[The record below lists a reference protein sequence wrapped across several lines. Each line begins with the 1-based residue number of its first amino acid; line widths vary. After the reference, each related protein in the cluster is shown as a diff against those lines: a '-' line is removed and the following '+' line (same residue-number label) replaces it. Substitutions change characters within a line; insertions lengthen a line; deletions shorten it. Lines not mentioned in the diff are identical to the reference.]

1 MSAYYVTYLI
11 DNIPIYHY
19 TSNTITQKCLS
30 SYYLSITDTVI
41 SEAKIEM

>member
-19 TSNTITQKCLS
+19 TSNTTFLS
-30 SYYLSITDTVI
+30 SYYLSITGTVI
-41 SEAKIEM
+41 SEGKIEM